1 VETRP
6 AQGLAPRRPGRF
18 LRVAALATSLTLLAL
33 ASGGACADG
42 GEPLAA
48 RIETLTKLAWDDPKK
63 ALDSL
68 LEVRDAIEQGGDV
81 GVRAHWQFAYGS
93 AQDSLGNLSVAEHA
107 YRDAIS
113 LAEQAEDTKQE
124 ADAAYALALL
134 LNQTER
140 YPEAAEV
147 ASKYLLVARQ
157 AGDLRNAS
165 MLQQQLGRM
174 FAGLGDEE
182 NALGQMKEALK
193 TAEASGSEETLS
205 FAEYNLGIASS
216 EAGQYELAE
225 RFLQKSLEYDRAHN
239 APAQNIIIDLVR
251 LGQAIGGRG
260 DVDGAQRRLEE
271 AIALAHPSGF
281 AYEEA
286 LATTALSRLLLQGS
300 RFADAVSAS
309 ERALDLLSSGLMGN
323 TGSTRADALAAHA
336 RALAA
341 TGDHRAAAEEFEE
354 AMRVYEGK
362 GKLDEVAESRSGL
375 ADAQAAM
382 GDVRAAFES
391 SRRAV
396 IETKQANEQSRK
408 RSRDALRIAYSVERE
423 AAENERLKSQIASQ
437 EAKLEEQVRRA
448 RWQRVAVSSLAV
460 LLAVTLLVYFWQR
473 RMRRELMS
481 LATTDA
487 LTNVAN
493 RRAILAYGSEQMGES
508 LEHNLPLS
516 IVAMDIDHFKTIND
530 RFGHDAGDRVLL
542 KVSSLLRAGIR
553 KRDMIGRLG
562 GEEFLIILP
571 GYDAEDAAA
580 IADRLRDTLSKTDM
594 SDVAPGLR
602 VTSSFGVASLVDCND
617 DFSEL
622 LRHADR
628 RLYRAK
634 DVGRNKVV
642 YLPKFDRTQVFV
654 GKAL

>member
-1 VETRP
+1 MVRLE
-6 AQGLAPRRPGRF
+6 
-18 LRVAALATSLTLLAL
+18 
-33 ASGGACADG
+33 
-42 GEPLAA
+42 
-48 RIETLTKLAWDDPKK
+48 ILTKLAWDDPKK
-63 ALDSL
+63 ALDAL
-68 LEVRDAIEQGGDV
+68 LDLQDSVEHEGDV
-81 GVRAHWQFAYGS
+81 ATQAHWQFAYGS
-93 AQDSLGNLSVAEHA
+93 AQDSLGNLNIAEHS
-107 YRDAIS
+107 YREAVA
-113 LAEQAEDTKQE
+113 LAEQA
-124 ADAAYALALL
+124 ADSAQAAEGAYALALL

-165 MLQQQLGRM
+165 LLQQQLGRM

-182 NALGQMKEALK
+182 NALSQMKEALK
-193 TAEASGSEETLS
+193 AAEASGSDETLS
-205 FAEYNLGIASS
+205 FAEYNLGIASA

-225 RFLQKSLEYDRAHN
+225 QFLEKSLEYDRAHD

-260 DVDGAQRRLEE
+260 DVEGAQRRLEE
-271 AIALAHPSGF
+271 AIALARPSGF

-286 LATTALSRLLLQGS
+286 LATTALSRLLLESG
-300 RFADAVSAS
+300 RFADAVAAS
-309 ERALDLLSSGLMGN
+309 ERALDLFSSGPMGN
-323 TGSTRADALAAHA
+323 TGSARADALAAHA
-336 RALAA
+336 RALEA

-354 AMRVYEGK
+354 AMRVYEAK
-362 GKLDEVAESRSGL
+362 GKLDEVAEARSGL

-382 GDVRAAFES
+382 GDVRAAFDS
-391 SRRAV
+391 SRRAIV
-396 IETKQANEQSRK
+396 ETKHANELTRK

-423 AAENERLKSQIASQ
+423 AAENERLKTQIAATA
-437 EAKLEEQVRRA
+437 AKLQEQERRA
-448 RWQRVAVSSLAV
+448 RWQRLAVSSLTV

-493 RRAILAYGSEQMGES
+493 RRAILEYGSQQMREA
-508 LEHNLPLS
+508 LERNFPLS
-516 IVAMDIDHFKTIND
+516 IVALDVDHFKTIND
-530 RFGHDAGDRVLL
+530 RYGHDAGDKVLL
-542 KVSSLLRAGIR
+542 KVTSILRSGIR

-562 GEEFLIILP
+562 GEEFLVILP
-571 GYDAEDAAA
+571 GYDSEDAAA
-580 IADRLRDTLSKTDM
+580 MADRLRETLAKTDM
-594 SDVAPGLR
+594 SEIAPGLR
-602 VTSSFGVASLVDCND
+602 VTSSFGVASLVDCSD

-642 YLPKFDRTQVFV
+642 YLPKFEHTQVFI